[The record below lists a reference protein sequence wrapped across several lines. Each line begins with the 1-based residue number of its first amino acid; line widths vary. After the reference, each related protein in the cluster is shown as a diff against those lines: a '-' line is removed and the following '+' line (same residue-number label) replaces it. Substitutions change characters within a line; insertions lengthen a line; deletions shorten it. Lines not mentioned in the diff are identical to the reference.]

1 MHNKKFFGPFK
12 KKLHIPD
19 IQILDEVYLDEDF
32 VTFYNQQLTNDNDF
46 EMFKNVLSKD
56 DIILEI
62 GSGSGRIFNPLSK
75 QGFNI
80 YGIEPSQEMTSYIL
94 SEYRH
99 KIFNIRVQDT
109 EELHKIG
116 IFFSKIIIPATT
128 ISLFSYEDFEKFA
141 KAIKELLDENGS
153 IIFDFI
159 NQDYLHK
166 LDGKVNV
173 STQNGKK
180 IFFSNYLRCPH
191 FILNVYLQSEKQKKL
206 GYSIKNLYTLDIL
219 NEMCERNN
227 YSLNVLLKNNVYLL
241 VEMRKNGAS

>member
-1 MHNKKFFGPFK
+1 MHDNKFFGPFK
-12 KKLHIPD
+12 KKLDIPD
-19 IQILDEVYLDEDF
+19 VQILDEVYLDEDF
-32 VTFYNQQLTNDNDF
+32 VTFYNQELNKDDL
-46 EMFKNVLSKD
+46 EMFKNILAKD
-56 DIILEI
+56 DVILEI

-109 EELHKIG
+109 EELREMG
-116 IFFSKIIIPATT
+116 ISFSKIIIPATT
-128 ISLFSYEDFEKFA
+128 ISLFSHEDFESFVMT
-141 KAIKELLDENGS
+141 IKELLDEGGS

-159 NQDYLHK
+159 NPDSLDK
-166 LDGKVNV
+166 LDGKVNI
-173 STQNGKK
+173 STQKGKK
-180 IFFSNYLRCPH
+180 IFFANYLSYPH
-191 FILNVYLQSEKQKKL
+191 FILNVYLQGENQKKL
-206 GYSIKNLYTLDIL
+206 GYSVKNVYSLEIL

-227 YSLNVLLKNNVYLL
+227 YSLNVLVENNVYLL